1 MKKTPKILPGC
12 IGCGLCEALAPQV
25 FKVNN
30 VSKVIKDADFRTYDQ
45 QIEEAAA
52 ACPVNVIVYEDAEE
66 AE

>member
-1 MKKTPKILPGC
+1 MKKSLKILPGC

-30 VSKVIKDADFRTYDQ
+30 VSKVVDDSDFRAYDQ

-52 ACPVNVIVYEDAEE
+52 ACPVNVIVYEETEE
-66 AE
+66 TK